1 MVLHDVIKICYSLHC
16 QKGPSIRSRSTTLES
31 KNNNNVIDMDAA
43 YGYIVFCYSAF
54 AQYNMD
60 QFTRAKIDGYED
72 PASFGLFFFFFSFLF
87 FLSIQI
93 SYYYY

>member
-1 MVLHDVIKICYSLHC
+1 
-16 QKGPSIRSRSTTLES
+16 
-31 KNNNNVIDMDAA
+31 MDAA

-72 PASFGLFFFFFSFLF
+72 PASFGLFFFFFF
-87 FLSIQI
+87 FKRSNKLLLLLNLQFNLS
-93 SYYYY
+93 

>member
-1 MVLHDVIKICYSLHC
+1 
-16 QKGPSIRSRSTTLES
+16 
-31 KNNNNVIDMDAA
+31 MDAA

-72 PASFGLFFFFFSFLF
+72 PASFGLFFLFLF
-87 FLSIQI
+87 F
-93 SYYYY
+93 

>member
-1 MVLHDVIKICYSLHC
+1 
-16 QKGPSIRSRSTTLES
+16 
-31 KNNNNVIDMDAA
+31 MDAA

-72 PASFGLFFFFFSFLF
+72 PASFGLFFLSFFFKRSNKLLILLNLQFNLF
-87 FLSIQI
+87 
-93 SYYYY
+93 